1 MKKINKN
8 KWFKFPNNKEE
19 IPPLAMLSASCDYEG
34 IYMLITIISIMSEM
48 GTHNE
53 DGSMECKITVGLL
66 SSRTGM
72 TPGKTIRGIKR
83 VIEISSPFLD
93 AVLDTFWER
102 FEHVLNKKRGRFV
115 DFKIASWND
124 FQYLRGNYEIA
135 KSNRNQLRIKSKEED
150 ITNSSLLR
158 NSEFVRDPVL
168 KTEDQPVQSSFLEPD
183 LQPASPKKTGRRRR
197 TESEPAGSTTPG
209 TGLFNAY
216 AKAML
221 ARYGVPIERNAAKS
235 TQFKRIAS
243 QIGTDGERIV
253 EFFVTSNEDFWVKA
267 NHSIGCLEKCLDQVR
282 IKYHQANPAGQ
293 ISPEENER
301 RIRETRE
308 AEERQQEAAKI
319 AAERDGPAFLEMIA
333 KL

>member
-1 MKKINKN
+1 M
-8 KWFKFPNNKEE
+8 
-19 IPPLAMLSASCDYEG
+19 
-34 IYMLITIISIMSEM
+34 
-48 GTHNE
+48 
-53 DGSMECKITVGLL
+53 
-66 SSRTGM
+66 
-72 TPGKTIRGIKR
+72 
-83 VIEISSPFLD
+83 
-93 AVLDTFWER
+93 
-102 FEHVLNKKRGRFV
+102 
-115 DFKIASWND
+115 
-124 FQYLRGNYEIA
+124 
-135 KSNRNQLRIKSKEED
+135 
-150 ITNSSLLR
+150 
-158 NSEFVRDPVL
+158 

-197 TESEPAGSTTPG
+197 TESEPADSTTPG